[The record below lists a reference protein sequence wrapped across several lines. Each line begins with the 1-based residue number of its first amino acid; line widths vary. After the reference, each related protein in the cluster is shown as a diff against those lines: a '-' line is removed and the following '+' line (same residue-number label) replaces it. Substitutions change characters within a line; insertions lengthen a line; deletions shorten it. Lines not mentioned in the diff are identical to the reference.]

1 MPRLSP
7 LRLATRRTQD
17 DWNTFDLRVVVP
29 AALLGCA
36 AVGWWWSVQMADEMN
51 SGGMHRVGMHGA
63 ISFGSFVLA
72 WSAMMAAMMLPAVLP
87 VVKLYGRAAAQGRAA
102 PVPFFVAGYLGL
114 WIAMAVPAYLAWHAI
129 QGPLADGQSW
139 VGRLAGGSLIAAAL
153 WQLTPL
159 KTACLRH
166 CRSPM
171 GFFLRFG
178 GRVTRPL
185 GSFRMGMAHGL
196 FCFGCCWALFA
207 VLVAVGT
214 MNLMWMLLLTLLIVL
229 EKQNSQGERVAR
241 VAALAFAVLGMV
253 LVIQPSTLVHLT

>member
-1 MPRLSP
+1 MLRLLP
-7 LRLATRRTQD
+7 LRLDA
-17 DWNTFDLRVVVP
+17 LRMHGDGNALGLRLAVP
-29 AALLGCA
+29 AALLGCSA
-36 AVGWWWSVQMADEMN
+36 LGWWWSVQMADEMT
-51 SGGMHRVGMHGA
+51 SGDMDSMGMHGA
-63 ISFGSFVLA
+63 ISFGSFALA

-102 PVPFFVAGYLGL
+102 PLPFLVAGYLGL
-114 WIAMAVPAYLAWHAI
+114 WIAMAVPGYLAWHAI
-129 QGPLADGQSW
+129 QEPLAEGKDW
-139 VGRLAGGSLIAAAL
+139 VGRLAGSSLIVAAL

-185 GSFRMGMAHGL
+185 GSLRMGIAHGL

-214 MNLMWMLLLTLLIVL
+214 MNLIWMVLLTLLIVL
-229 EKQNSQGERVAR
+229 EKNSPQGERVVR

-253 LVIQPSTLVHLT
+253 LLIQPSALTHLT